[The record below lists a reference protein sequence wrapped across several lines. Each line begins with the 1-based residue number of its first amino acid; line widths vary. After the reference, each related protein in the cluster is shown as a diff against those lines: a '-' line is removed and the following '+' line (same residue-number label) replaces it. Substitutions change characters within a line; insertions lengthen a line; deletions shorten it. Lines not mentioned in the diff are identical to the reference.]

1 MYEIA
6 RRHLGKVVAGA
17 AMAVTGTAVA
27 VAISLPGTAGA
38 DDTPGGR
45 GTAAVGA
52 DGSAAGSGAS
62 GSAGSAG
69 SAGATGQ
76 GETGQGQ
83 AGQGEA
89 GEQAAGAAPPPAT
102 VAPAAAEGEK
112 GIGSDPLTDDELARA
127 EQLALTPP
135 AAAAQQN
142 VEGGRGPQHLGTL
155 LADPLPGDG
164 TRRAEVRF
172 YDYAKDE
179 LVTRTVNLGTG
190 KVERSAAQRG
200 VQPSAHP
207 EELREA
213 LELILASP
221 LGKGVKEDY
230 KDATGKQLTSTEQL
244 WFNGDVYRPYRE
256 ANVPAQLADCG
267 EHRCVRLVTK
277 VLNGAWINT
286 RNLIVDLSA
295 RTVTRVG

>member
-1 MYEIA
+1 
-6 RRHLGKVVAGA
+6 
-17 AMAVTGTAVA
+17 MAVTGTAVA
-27 VAISLPGTAGA
+27 VAISLPGSAGANGVAGPAGTAG
-38 DDTPGGR
+38 T
-45 GTAAVGA
+45 
-52 DGSAAGSGAS
+52 
-62 GSAGSAG
+62 AGSAG
-69 SAGATGQ
+69 ASAGTGAAGATGQ
-76 GETGQGQ
+76 GD
-83 AGQGEA
+83 AGA
-89 GEQAAGAAPPPAT
+89 QAAGAAEEGTGNQAAGSAPPPAT

-112 GIGSDPLTDDELARA
+112 GLGSDPLTDDELTRA

-135 AAAAQQN
+135 AAAAQEN

-155 LADPLPGDG
+155 LADPVPGDG

-244 WFNGDVYRPYRE
+244 WFNGDVYRTYRE

-267 EHRCVRLVTK
+267 KHRCVRLVTK

>member
-27 VAISLPGTAGA
+27 VAVGLPGVSAGEAPPRPVGGTAIG
-38 DDTPGGR
+38 
-45 GTAAVGA
+45 GTAAGSEGNEGTDGA
-52 DGSAAGSGAS
+52 GAAGSGTGAR
-62 GSAGSAG
+62 AGG
-69 SAGATGQ
+69 
-76 GETGQGQ
+76 
-83 AGQGEA
+83 
-89 GEQAAGAAPPPAT
+89 PPAPAT
-102 VAPAAAEGEK
+102 VAPVAAEGEK
-112 GIGSDPLTDDELARA
+112 GVGSDPLTDDELARA
-127 EQLALTPP
+127 ERLALAGPG
-135 AAAAQQN
+135 AAAQQN
-142 VEGGRGPQHLGTL
+142 VDGGRGPQHLGTG

-164 TRRAEVRF
+164 TRRADVRF
-172 YDYAKDE
+172 YDYGRDE
-179 LVTRTVNLGTG
+179 LITRTVNLDTG
-190 KVERSAAQRG
+190 KVEKSGAQRG

-230 KDATGKQLTSTEQL
+230 KDATGKELTATTQL
-244 WFNGDVYRPYRE
+244 WFNGDVYRTYRE
-256 ANVPAQLADCG
+256 ANVPEQLTRCG

-277 VLNGAWINT
+277 VLNGAWIDT

>member
-27 VAISLPGTAGA
+27 VAISLPGSAGA

-45 GTAAVGA
+45 GAVT
-52 DGSAAGSGAS
+52 AGSP
-62 GSAGSAG
+62 AGS
-69 SAGATGQ
+69 SAGAGTTGGPGVPGQ
-76 GETGQGQ
+76 GESGTQAQGP
-83 AGQGEA
+83 
-89 GEQAAGAAPPPAT
+89 APQPAT
-102 VAPAAAEGEK
+102 VVPPAAEGKK
-112 GIGSDPLTDDELARA
+112 GVGSDPLTDDELARA
-127 EQLALTPP
+127 ESLALTPP
-135 AAAAQQN
+135 AASAQQD
-142 VEGGRGPQHLGTL
+142 VTGGRGPQRLGTR
-155 LADPLPGDG
+155 LADPQPGDAS
-164 TRRAEVRF
+164 RRAEVRL
-172 YDYAKDE
+172 YDYGRDE
-179 LVTRTVNLGTG
+179 LITKTVNLGTG
-190 KVERSAAQRG
+190 KVEKSGSQRG

-230 KDATGKQLTSTEQL
+230 KDATGKELTSTGQL
-244 WFNGDVYRPYRE
+244 WFNGDVYRTYRE
-256 ANVPAQLADCG
+256 ADVPAQLARCG

-277 VLNGAWINT
+277 VLNGAWIDT

>member
-27 VAISLPGTAGA
+27 VAISLPGQAGA

-45 GTAAVGA
+45 AAVGA
-52 DGSAAGSGAS
+52 
-62 GSAGSAG
+62 
-69 SAGATGQ
+69 
-76 GETGQGQ
+76 E
-83 AGQGEA
+83 
-89 GEQAAGAAPPPAT
+89 AAGAAGSNGASGGTGEQGADGTRDGDARAQGATPPPAT

-112 GIGSDPLTDDELARA
+112 GVGSDPLTDDELARA
-127 EQLALTPP
+127 EALALTP
-135 AAAAQQN
+135 AGAAAQQN
-142 VEGGRGPQHLGTL
+142 VEGGRGPQHLGTG
-155 LADPLPGDG
+155 LADPLPGDA

-172 YDYAKDE
+172 YDYGRDE
-179 LVTRTVNLGTG
+179 LITRTVNLATG

-230 KDATGKQLTSTEQL
+230 KDATGKELTSTAQL
-244 WFNGDVYRPYRE
+244 WFNGDLYRTYRE
-256 ANVPAQLADCG
+256 ANVPAQLTRCG

-277 VLNGAWINT
+277 VLNGAWIDT

>member
-17 AMAVTGTAVA
+17 AMAVTGTAAA
-27 VAISLPGTAGA
+27 VAISLPGVSAGEA
-38 DDTPGGR
+38 PPR
-45 GTAAVGA
+45 
-52 DGSAAGSGAS
+52 AAGGTTLGGAAGGGGAS
-62 GSAGSAG
+62 G
-69 SAGATGQ
+69 
-76 GETGQGQ
+76 
-83 AGQGEA
+83 EA
-89 GEQAAGAAPPPAT
+89 EGAGAAESGAGAQAQGATPPPAT

-112 GIGSDPLTDDELARA
+112 GVGSDPLTDDELARA
-127 EQLALTPP
+127 ETLALTPP
-135 AAAAQQN
+135 AAAQQN
-142 VEGGRGPQHLGTL
+142 VEGGRGPQHLGTG

-172 YDYAKDE
+172 YDYGRDE
-179 LVTRTVNLGTG
+179 LITRTVNLATG
-190 KVERSAAQRG
+190 KVEKSAAQRG

-213 LELILASP
+213 LELILAGP

-230 KDATGKQLTSTEQL
+230 KDATGKELTSTGQL
-244 WFNGDVYRPYRE
+244 WFNGDVYRTYRE
-256 ANVPAQLADCG
+256 ANVPAQLTRCG

-277 VLNGAWINT
+277 VLNGAWIDT
-286 RNLIVDLSA
+286 RDLIVDLSA

>member
-27 VAISLPGTAGA
+27 VAISLPGLAGA

-45 GTAAVGA
+45 GTVGVGA
-52 DGSAAGSGAS
+52 AGT
-62 GSAGSAG
+62 AG
-69 SAGATGQ
+69 SAGASGSS
-76 GETGQGQ
+76 
-83 AGQGEA
+83 
-89 GEQAAGAAPPPAT
+89 GEQGTDGTQGDAQAPGTAPAPAT
-102 VAPAAAEGEK
+102 VAPVAAEGEK
-112 GIGSDPLTDDELARA
+112 GVGSDPLTDDELARA
-127 EQLALTPP
+127 ETLALAPP
-135 AAAAQQN
+135 GAAAQQN
-142 VEGGRGPQHLGTL
+142 VEGGRGPQHLGTD

-172 YDYAKDE
+172 YDYARDE
-179 LVTRTVNLGTG
+179 LITRTVNLATG
-190 KVERSAAQRG
+190 KVEKSGAQHG

-230 KDATGKQLTSTEQL
+230 KDATGKELTSTAQL
-244 WFNGDVYRPYRE
+244 WFNGDLYRTYRE
-256 ANVPAQLADCG
+256 ANVPAQLARCG

-277 VLNGAWINT
+277 VLNGAWIDT

>member
-1 MYEIA
+1 MYEIV

-27 VAISLPGTAGA
+27 VAISLPGQA
-38 DDTPGGR
+38 
-45 GTAAVGA
+45 
-52 DGSAAGSGAS
+52 GAS
-62 GSAGSAG
+62 GAAGTGGSTGIAGAAGTTAGGGSGSA
-69 SAGATGQ
+69 SQQ
-76 GETGQGQ
+76 GETGAQ
-83 AGQGEA
+83 APGT
-89 GEQAAGAAPPPAT
+89 APPPAT
-102 VAPAAAEGEK
+102 VVPAAAEGKK
-112 GIGSDPLTDDELARA
+112 GVGSDPLTDDELARA
-127 EQLALTPP
+127 EALAQTPP

-142 VEGGRGPQHLGTL
+142 VDGGRGPQRLGTR
-155 LADPLPGDG
+155 LADPVPGDPS
-164 TRRAEVRF
+164 RRAEVRQ
-172 YDYAKDE
+172 YDYARDE
-179 LVTRTVNLGTG
+179 LITKTVNLDTG
-190 KVERSAAQRG
+190 KVEKSGTQRG

-230 KDATGKQLTSTEQL
+230 KDATGKELTSTAQL
-244 WFNGDVYRPYRE
+244 WFNGDVYRTYRE
-256 ANVPAQLADCG
+256 AKVPAQLARCG

-277 VLNGAWINT
+277 VLDGAWIDT

>member
-27 VAISLPGTAGA
+27 VAIGMPGASGAEAPPGAVGGRTLGGTAGPAGGGGTGGQA
-38 DDTPGGR
+38 DGAGAAESGAGAQAR
-45 GTAAVGA
+45 GT
-52 DGSAAGSGAS
+52 
-62 GSAGSAG
+62 
-69 SAGATGQ
+69 
-76 GETGQGQ
+76 
-83 AGQGEA
+83 
-89 GEQAAGAAPPPAT
+89 APPPAT

-112 GIGSDPLTDDELARA
+112 GVGSDPLTDDELARA
-127 EQLALTPP
+127 ETLALTPSG
-135 AAAAQQN
+135 AATQQN
-142 VEGGRGPQHLGTL
+142 VEGGRGPQHLGTG
-155 LADPLPGDG
+155 LADPQPGDG

-172 YDYAKDE
+172 YDYGRDE
-179 LVTRTVNLGTG
+179 LITRTVNLATG
-190 KVERSAAQRG
+190 KVEKSVAQRG

-230 KDATGKQLTSTEQL
+230 KDATGKELTSTGQL
-244 WFNGDVYRPYRE
+244 WFNGDLYRAYRE
-256 ANVPAQLADCG
+256 ANVPAPLTRCG

-277 VLNGAWINT
+277 VLNGAWIDT
-286 RNLIVDLSA
+286 RDLIVDLSA

>member
-1 MYEIA
+1 
-6 RRHLGKVVAGA
+6 
-17 AMAVTGTAVA
+17 MAVTGTAVA
-27 VAISLPGTAGA
+27 VAISLPSSAGA

-45 GTAAVGA
+45 AAAGVGAAGTAGTT
-52 DGSAAGSGAS
+52 GTAGSTGAS
-62 GSAGSAG
+62 GT
-69 SAGATGQ
+69 TGQ
-76 GETGQGQ
+76 QGTDGTQGGDAQ
-83 AGQGEA
+83 AQGT
-89 GEQAAGAAPPPAT
+89 APAPAT
-102 VAPAAAEGEK
+102 VAPVPAEGEK
-112 GIGSDPLTDDELARA
+112 GVGSDPLTDDELARA
-127 EQLALTPP
+127 EALALTPP
-135 AAAAQQN
+135 GAAAQQN
-142 VEGGRGPQHLGTL
+142 VEGGRGPQHLGTD

-172 YDYAKDE
+172 YDYGRDE
-179 LVTRTVNLGTG
+179 LITRTVDLTTG
-190 KVERSAAQRG
+190 KVEKSGAQRG

-230 KDATGKQLTSTEQL
+230 EDATGKKLTTTAQL

-256 ANVPAQLADCG
+256 ANVPAQLTRCG

-277 VLNGAWINT
+277 VLNGAWIDT